1 MHFILANLL
10 STRNGYGMVNV
21 KRRRLPVDREGKTV
35 KATIGNTDVYIRT
48 GEYEDGTLGE
58 VFITI
63 NKDGDRMRV
72 YDCLAIMIS
81 LSLQHGVQLEL
92 IIDKLRGQ
100 RMEPSGVT
108 NHPKI
113 PIVSSISDFL
123 VRWLEKEYLG

>member
-1 MHFILANLL
+1 
-10 STRNGYGMVNV
+10 MVNV